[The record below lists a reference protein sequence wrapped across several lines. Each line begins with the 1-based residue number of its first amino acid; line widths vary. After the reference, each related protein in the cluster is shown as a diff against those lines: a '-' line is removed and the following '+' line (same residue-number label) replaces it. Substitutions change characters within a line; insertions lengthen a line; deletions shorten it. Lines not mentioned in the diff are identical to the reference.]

1 MSFSLENGYT
11 PRTIDGIMSALRI
24 QINIQFGTDY
34 DVASFQGTNFYKY
47 FYALAQKL
55 QESEVKT
62 SEIFLKVQQYYEEIN
77 AQISRPVNTNLGIV
91 DAFKAK
97 GWEIAVKPMILADAG
112 KINLCVNVE
121 KFEDDGITITDDYPD
136 QKTEICGLIKDYTV
150 GGAVTEGAES
160 EAVVLTNGQ
169 SFDFKYHLPN
179 KIPVLLRL
187 TLTTSENN
195 QNVIGQPDVVKQKLL
210 SNINT
215 LYKLGLD
222 FEPQR
227 YFTQVDAPWAAVILL
242 EYSEDDGDT
251 WDSDVKDTDFKDQF
265 TYALEDITLVEI

>member
-1 MSFSLENGYT
+1 MSFSQENGYI
-11 PRTIDGIMSALRI
+11 PRSIDGIMSALRI
-24 QINIQFGTDY
+24 QINNQFGTDY